1 MISEPFDLGECQNQ
15 LRSKYYTLSKV
26 KNVPWDRSSVVDID
40 EIYTQLTWLK
50 DDKKPS
56 GVTQERLKDY
66 IEIFS
71 SRKHY
76 YTKPKRLLVYGRPG
90 IGKTTFSKKA
100 AFDWSQQ
107 RKQILEKFDLVLLIR
122 LRDVCDLEDV
132 QAILR
137 ASELLA
143 SDGVISVENLYDYVL
158 QNQEKVL
165 IILDGYDEYTA
176 GKQSPVRDIWEKKQ
190 LRDCCVIVTTRETET
205 DELRGPSDAQFEI
218 NGYDS
223 EDQIKKFVFK
233 LLKVEEEVEE
243 FYKYLEDQDLKDVA
257 KIPLMLLMLCL
268 LWMNKDRIWL
278 PTSRA
283 NMFTQFI
290 QTLLHHNT
298 EKGTDADLLPNVVG
312 YTEEF
317 AKIGKLAF
325 DALLRNSLCV
335 SYNEVPADLPIEI
348 LIKVGLF
355 QISNLSVLN
364 PDKGVFFIHK
374 SVQEFLAA
382 WYLKEELLSQK
393 DANIMSLSKI
403 DSIEKIFKMSE
414 VLKFASELSEEAA
427 CTVVSHL
434 GNVAKREGLTEDLA
448 GYDLGALACSF
459 ELDREKPYFL
469 MLSAHIFFC
478 CPLLTRRELFS
489 VFISYLGGVLLINA
503 DKLRKI
509 VNEHLLKFTTVPNF
523 VVFAVSKHPERNS
536 TFFVENDILFSN
548 NPEQAYRDLITV
560 VEDLNAVVVSCSGEM
575 KATDFLKKYPFRPV
589 DHFFLKKDDE
599 HMHLYFGLILQKE
612 GVHFPT
618 EMLKELIASPESIEK
633 KKPNADQTSEQDNRT
648 ALCLTE
654 NTAHTSCPTHHCLSL
669 VRLIHIKDADRP
681 VIETLTEVLPLIKC
695 PEQVE
700 IFGKHGEAHDAQLT
714 ETLVS
719 RVNFTDR
726 LCMLHLDKINL
737 TAKSAGIIATSLQ
750 CSELIELGLPR
761 NPLGDGVSVLAKLLS
776 CVPNLDSLNLDS
788 VKMTK
793 KQVYDLTTAVR
804 QGVMRFFHSE
814 YHVSFPI

>member
-71 SRKHY
+71 SRKH

-223 EDQIKKFVFK
+223 EDQIKKFAFK
-233 LLKVEEEVEE
+233 FLKDEEKVEE
-243 FYKYLEDQDLKDVA
+243 FYKYLEHQDLKDMA

-268 LWMNKDRIWL
+268 LWTEKDRIGL

-283 NMFTQFI
+283 NIFTQFI
-290 QTLLHHNT
+290 QTLLNHNT
-298 EKGTDADLLPNVVG
+298 EEGTDASLFPLKVVE

-317 AKIGKLAF
+317 AKIGKLAY

-335 SYNEVPADLPIEI
+335 SLNEVPADLPIQI
-348 LIKVGLF
+348 LITVGLF
-355 QISNLSVLN
+355 QISNLSGLD

-382 WYLKEELLSQK
+382 WYLKEELLSRK
-393 DANIMSLSKI
+393 DGNIMSLSKI

-414 VLKFASELSEEAA
+414 VLKFACELSREAA

-434 GNVAKREGLTEDLA
+434 GNVAKREGLSEGLA
-448 GYDLGALACSF
+448 GYEFGAVFSRF
-459 ELDREKPYFL
+459 ELDKEKLYFL
-469 MLSAHIFFC
+469 MLTAHIFFC

-489 VFISYLGGVLLINA
+489 VFISYLGGVLLINSDQLHNIA
-503 DKLRKI
+503 
-509 VNEHLLKFTTVPNF
+509 NEHLLKSTTRPNF
-523 VVFAVSKHPERNS
+523 IFFSVSEHQEEPRG
-536 TFFVENDILFSN
+536 FVSQQPDILFSN
-548 NPEQAYRDLITV
+548 HPEKANRDLITV

-599 HMHLYFGLILQKE
+599 HMHLYFGWIVQK
-612 GVHFPT
+612 GDVLFPT

-633 KKPNADQTSEQDNRT
+633 KKLIADQSSEQDNRT

-654 NTAHTSCPTHHCLSL
+654 NTAHTSCPTHHCLS
-669 VRLIHIKDADRP
+669 
-681 VIETLTEVLPLIKC
+681 
-695 PEQVE
+695 
-700 IFGKHGEAHDAQLT
+700 
-714 ETLVS
+714 
-719 RVNFTDR
+719 
-726 LCMLHLDKINL
+726 
-737 TAKSAGIIATSLQ
+737 
-750 CSELIELGLPR
+750 
-761 NPLGDGVSVLAKLLS
+761 
-776 CVPNLDSLNLDS
+776 
-788 VKMTK
+788 
-793 KQVYDLTTAVR
+793 
-804 QGVMRFFHSE
+804 
-814 YHVSFPI
+814 